1 MALYLKQEAGGEEGN
16 IRGLVENCAHN
27 DDITPLVRLLFEA
40 QSLADS
46 PSIIAADGQQMVSII
61 CSALRAVAADQGA
74 AIDDVCHSNATA
86 IAQTVAELEHMQST
100 VEDVKASL
108 MGANQ
113 TMQQVGS
120 NLVTNVQNVNR
131 LAEVQDNLQQAAA
144 AVRAAQGVLEQCMAA
159 GQLINE
165 HQLYPALCML
175 DKIRRKHLASLLSM
189 LSNKG
194 APLIPSRRISSSS
207 SSRHHVSAAQQQ
219 QQLQAQRA
227 AAAASAAA
235 AIKRLSGRDLEHL
248 QQLHAFFSGLVD
260 DMAAAVQR
268 LALQGFNQ
276 WLVSMR
282 ACARDV
288 GLLAIQAALV
298 ERCREEDLGAER
310 KALLAALAAPGGR
323 SVRDIAAE
331 LAKSPFRQDLLKEA
345 SPDADKQ
352 QQAVQQDNNNNGGNS
367 SSAAGFSSVTGS
379 GSGSFTSADASSLRE
394 LLKRP
399 SRKWVP
405 AAAPLAEVSSLP
417 RQLPDLEELFPGE
430 PQRAIHA
437 LVQQQKQRRSSSV
450 AVSGRSSPQRQQQQ
464 QEPPQRRPI
473 YSLLDVDMAG
483 CHAAVHVAKSLG
495 CLDAFRQHY
504 LDQRR
509 LQVSADLQPPQDFLE
524 SHRAYLAQVAGFF
537 VIESYVQRVTDGLVG
552 PAEGAALWAG
562 AQRSLKATLEAAFD
576 QLGTA
581 SLMLMVKDFVLL
593 VCVALE
599 RAGYQVAP
607 VIELLQATQ
616 ARYHELLSAQLQGQV
631 AAVVEADVL
640 SELEI
645 RSEAQH
651 AATVAEYGLPW
662 QLEGAGTGRRV
673 QLSAS
678 GVPPLP
684 YVAPFTCCV
693 PEVLSLVRRY
703 VIDSLAYLRGL
714 HSPQELLPAVLHQR
728 DRMLGKVLVE
738 VLSLKARSVASEEM
752 LRECMK
758 VAANAWALSA
768 ALDGLDDWTIQQA
781 RPEWAAPQV
790 AAPAPDSS
798 QGSSR
803 AGLSAAAAAAAKLA
817 RARNRKAAVA
827 SGALTNTVQAALRAL
842 QDASERDVLRSL
854 TGRIEQLLE
863 GSRKGDWCPGEA
875 LPASQSGW
883 VDALLSYLQETF
895 DAGLKLLPRFSV
907 VHLMRLALR
916 ATATAAMRAFGPEG
930 VKGFNLYAVEKLSI
944 NVATIERFAGRWG
957 VASLADELAEPNQL
971 CRLLLSSKL
980 EDILEPQLRRQRY
993 SALELSAVALAL
1005 DKYRELPQQAKRR
1018 PEWPTKKAVDA
1029 VAKQL
1034 RAQMVSGAAGMRGL
1048 DDA

>member
-235 AIKRLSGRDLEHL
+235 AMKRLSGRDVEHL

-352 QQAVQQDNNNNGGNS
+352 QQAVQQDNNNNGGSS

-417 RQLPDLEELFPGE
+417 GQLPDLEELFPGE

-450 AVSGRSSPQRQQQQ
+450 AVSGRSSTQRQQQQ
-464 QEPPQRRPI
+464 QEPPQRQPI

-684 YVAPFTCCV
+684 YIAPFTCCV

-758 VAANAWALSA
+758 VAANAWALCA

-930 VKGFNLYAVEKLSI
+930 VKGFNLYAVQKLSI

-1034 RAQMVSGAAGMRGL
+1034 RAQMVLGAAGMRGL

>member
-46 PSIIAADGQQMVSII
+46 PSIITADGQQMVSII

-235 AIKRLSGRDLEHL
+235 AMKRLSGRDLEHL

-268 LALQGFNQ
+268 LALQGFHQ

-352 QQAVQQDNNNNGGNS
+352 QQAVQQDNNNNGGSS

-417 RQLPDLEELFPGE
+417 GQLPDLEELFPGE

-450 AVSGRSSPQRQQQQ
+450 AVS
-464 QEPPQRRPI
+464 
-473 YSLLDVDMAG
+473 
-483 CHAAVHVAKSLG
+483 
-495 CLDAFRQHY
+495 
-504 LDQRR
+504 
-509 LQVSADLQPPQDFLE
+509 
-524 SHRAYLAQVAGFF
+524 
-537 VIESYVQRVTDGLVG
+537 
-552 PAEGAALWAG
+552 
-562 AQRSLKATLEAAFD
+562 
-576 QLGTA
+576 
-581 SLMLMVKDFVLL
+581 
-593 VCVALE
+593 
-599 RAGYQVAP
+599 
-607 VIELLQATQ
+607 
-616 ARYHELLSAQLQGQV
+616 
-631 AAVVEADVL
+631 
-640 SELEI
+640 
-645 RSEAQH
+645 
-651 AATVAEYGLPW
+651 
-662 QLEGAGTGRRV
+662 
-673 QLSAS
+673 
-678 GVPPLP
+678 
-684 YVAPFTCCV
+684 
-693 PEVLSLVRRY
+693 
-703 VIDSLAYLRGL
+703 
-714 HSPQELLPAVLHQR
+714 
-728 DRMLGKVLVE
+728 
-738 VLSLKARSVASEEM
+738 
-752 LRECMK
+752 
-758 VAANAWALSA
+758 
-768 ALDGLDDWTIQQA
+768 
-781 RPEWAAPQV
+781 
-790 AAPAPDSS
+790 
-798 QGSSR
+798 
-803 AGLSAAAAAAAKLA
+803 
-817 RARNRKAAVA
+817 
-827 SGALTNTVQAALRAL
+827 
-842 QDASERDVLRSL
+842 
-854 TGRIEQLLE
+854 
-863 GSRKGDWCPGEA
+863 
-875 LPASQSGW
+875 
-883 VDALLSYLQETF
+883 
-895 DAGLKLLPRFSV
+895 
-907 VHLMRLALR
+907 
-916 ATATAAMRAFGPEG
+916 
-930 VKGFNLYAVEKLSI
+930 
-944 NVATIERFAGRWG
+944 
-957 VASLADELAEPNQL
+957 
-971 CRLLLSSKL
+971 
-980 EDILEPQLRRQRY
+980 
-993 SALELSAVALAL
+993 
-1005 DKYRELPQQAKRR
+1005 
-1018 PEWPTKKAVDA
+1018 
-1029 VAKQL
+1029 
-1034 RAQMVSGAAGMRGL
+1034 
-1048 DDA
+1048 